1 MMERWKEYKA
11 SEFCESVTDG
21 THDSPK
27 PKDKGFYLITSK
39 HLKDSY
45 IDFASAKLISREDY
59 QKIIQ
64 RSKVEQYDVLFSMIG
79 TIGNTLRVTSPQIEF
94 AVKNMGI
101 FKFGGNNLNS
111 KWFYYWLKSPK
122 AKEYIKTRLSGSTQ
136 SYLTLNSL
144 REFPVLCPDIETQKD
159 IVNILSSFDDK
170 IELNRRINENLEQE
184 SQALFKS
191 WFVDFEPFKD
201 GKFVDSELGK
211 IPEGWKVG
219 TFSEIINSTLS
230 GDWGKEYQQGNYIKK
245 VFCIRGADIPDI
257 KKGNRGNMPT
267 RYILEKNFQ
276 SKVLA
281 SGDAVIEI
289 SGGSPTQSTGRV
301 CRVSDGLLDKYNHSI
316 VCTNFCRAI
325 KPLLHYSSF
334 LYYMWDMLYKKGV
347 MFSYENGTT
356 GIKNLDING
365 LIQKESIIIP
375 PIEIALE
382 FEKLTQIFYDK
393 IQFNGVESE
402 RLSQLRDTLLPRLMS
417 GELKIY
423 DIDSKNLKK

>member
-101 FKFGGNNLNS
+101 FKFGGSNLNS

-184 SQALFKS
+184 AQALFKS

>member
-184 SQALFKS
+184 AQALFKS

>member
-79 TIGNTLRVTSPQIEF
+79 TIGNTLRVTSPQIEL

-184 SQALFKS
+184 AQALFKS

>member
-1 MMERWKEYKA
+1 MEEWKEYKA

-27 PKDKGFYLITSK
+27 SKDKGFYLITSK

-45 IDFASAKLISREDY
+45 IDFASAKFISREDY
-59 QKIIQ
+59 QKVIQ

-79 TIGNTLRVTSPQIEF
+79 TIGNTLRVTSPKIEF

-170 IELNRRINENLEQE
+170 IELNRRINENLEQQA
-184 SQALFKS
+184 QALFKS

-211 IPEGWKVG
+211 IPKGWKVG
-219 TFSEIINSTLS
+219 TLDDVGEIVGGGTPSKAEPLFYCDNGISWITPKDLSINQSKYISKGKIDITEIGYKNSSAKKIPAGSVLFSSRAPIGYIAIAGNEVTTNQGFKSVVPQKAGTCFIYLFLKYNMKYIESQATGSTFKEVSGSLMKSQKLIIPV
-230 GDWGKEYQQGNYIKK
+230 Q
-245 VFCIRGADIPDI
+245 
-257 KKGNRGNMPT
+257 
-267 RYILEKNFQ
+267 YILDEFENKLN
-276 SKVLA
+276 SV
-281 SGDAVIEI
+281 
-289 SGGSPTQSTGRV
+289 
-301 CRVSDGLLDKYNHSI
+301 
-316 VCTNFCRAI
+316 
-325 KPLLHYSSF
+325 
-334 LYYMWDMLYKKGV
+334 
-347 MFSYENGTT
+347 FSMQCNLESENQC
-356 GIKNLDING
+356 
-365 LIQKESIIIP
+365 LIQIRDILIP
-375 PIEIALE
+375 
-382 FEKLTQIFYDK
+382 K
-393 IQFNGVESE
+393 
-402 RLSQLRDTLLPRLMS
+402 LMS
-417 GELKIY
+417 GELKINSLN
-423 DIDSKNLKK
+423 I